1 MRTRRTDRR
10 DPPVPVRAWLTRLT
24 APLVWR
30 SPARAARLLASF
42 SRAESSS
49 MLDLLAAAG
58 STPSPER
65 RALYLLH
72 ALDEERHARSFASRA
87 RQLAQLDPGQ
97 ADFDGLYDR
106 LGEVGFLAYVHRGE
120 ARGRAQF
127 AEHRRVLQA
136 RGDEQGARQFEA
148 ILVDEERHERYTGE
162 LLVALTHTPRR
173 ELRRAALREALWRWH
188 RAGRVLSGLVFT
200 VLASALFVM
209 LLPFALVERTRA
221 RQTGWRE
228 AP

>member
-1 MRTRRTDRR
+1 M
-10 DPPVPVRAWLTRLT
+10 RAWLTRLT

-30 SPARAARLLASF
+30 SPVRAARLLASF

-49 MLDLLAAAG
+49 MLDLLAAARG
-58 STPSPER
+58 TPSAER

-72 ALDEERHARSFASRA
+72 ALDEGRHARSFASRA
-87 RQLAQLDPGQ
+87 RQLGQLDPGD

-106 LGEVGFLAYVHRGE
+106 LGEVGFLAFVHRGE

-127 AEHRRVLQA
+127 AEHLRVLRA
-136 RGDEQGARQFEA
+136 RGDERGARLFEA

-162 LLVALTHTPRR
+162 LLSTLTPAPRR
-173 ELRRAALREALWRWH
+173 ALRRAALRAVLWRWH
-188 RAGRVLSGLVFT
+188 RAGRVLSGVVFT
-200 VLASALFVM
+200 VLASALFVV

-221 RQTGWRE
+221 RQTGWRV
-228 AP
+228 P